1 MNWPELLSSLV
12 RREDQPVEATAWAM
26 GQILGG
32 EATPAQLAAFVIGL
46 RSLRRR

>member
-32 EATPAQLAAFVIGL
+32 EATAKAVYSNGQ
-46 RSLRRR
+46 